1 VVAVEVTVQRLLL
14 VVLVVVELVLVNQPL
29 LVLDLQILAVVA
41 VVVVI
46 SLVKTGL
53 PLVAQVL
60 LF

>member
-14 VVLVVVELVLVNQPL
+14 VVLVVVELVLVNQPS

>member
-1 VVAVEVTVQRLLL
+1 
-14 VVLVVVELVLVNQPL
+14 L